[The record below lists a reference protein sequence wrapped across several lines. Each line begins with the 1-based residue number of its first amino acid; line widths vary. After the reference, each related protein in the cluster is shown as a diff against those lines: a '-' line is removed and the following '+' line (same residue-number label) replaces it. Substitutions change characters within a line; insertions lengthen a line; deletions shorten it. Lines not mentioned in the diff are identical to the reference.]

1 MTNLNN
7 NELSARTNLHNFCNT
22 VKAGLHNAVVSPS
35 KRHALLVLLLLGAAL
50 CAAIY
55 WPYHLPAALAGLM
68 LVPAAFTYLCWAA
81 VSAAAVGYVPGALE
95 MQHNF
100 ARIGFTN
107 SAGEAPYLI
116 QKEQRGNAAILTYH
130 CTGFPVSAWIDK
142 QLELES
148 ALNMLIAS
156 VKEGDDR
163 RTVSLCCVPPEHV
176 FDTIEWHGGAGGL
189 YWGCGLMTTLPDIPR
204 LYTALAEVL
213 AALMY
218 AHRLPPRMDQ
228 RVIWG
233 VEAGWTVLLGAFLQA
248 TGKVPLAWWI
258 PCMAMA
264 ILSMLLFLWVTRS
277 ITLLEAGYV
286 CARAFILAELAAS
299 VEWQLHCVL
308 WPQRGGAEPL
318 SLLLLAAV
326 YGGIF
331 AAMLFVENRRPG
343 PAGKLKITPAGTF
356 VAVVM
361 ALTAFAVS
369 NLSFANGSE
378 ANMNM
383 FYIRTLV
390 DLAGVLILTV
400 QHEQLR
406 EAALHSELAELD
418 GVLHRQYEQYKQS
431 KENIRLINRRYHEL
445 KMQIAAI
452 RAERDHAKQDVA
464 LAAMESGIRQYE
476 AENKT
481 GNPVLDTL
489 LTAKSLYCQQH
500 HITMTCVADG
510 HLLDFLETGEICT
523 IVGTALDNATE
534 SVETEPDH
542 EKRLIRVAVY
552 AQNGF
557 VMLRFENYCAQEVE
571 LGADGLPRR
580 NTHGGSD
587 LRSVRAAAE
596 KRGGT
601 MTLHW
606 ENGWFT
612 LRVLLPQKS

>member
-1 MTNLNN
+1 M
-7 NELSARTNLHNFCNT
+7 R
-22 VKAGLHNAVVSPS
+22 AGL
-35 KRHALLVLLLLGAAL
+35 
-50 CAAIY
+50 Y
-55 WPYHLPAALAGLM
+55 
-68 LVPAAFTYLCWAA
+68 
-81 VSAAAVGYVPGALE
+81 
-95 MQHNF
+95 
-100 ARIGFTN
+100 
-107 SAGEAPYLI
+107 
-116 QKEQRGNAAILTYH
+116 
-130 CTGFPVSAWIDK
+130 
-142 QLELES
+142 
-148 ALNMLIAS
+148 
-156 VKEGDDR
+156 
-163 RTVSLCCVPPEHV
+163 
-176 FDTIEWHGGAGGL
+176 
-189 YWGCGLMTTLPDIPR
+189 
-204 LYTALAEVL
+204 
-213 AALMY
+213 
-218 AHRLPPRMDQ
+218 
-228 RVIWG
+228 
-233 VEAGWTVLLGAFLQA
+233 
-248 TGKVPLAWWI
+248 
-258 PCMAMA
+258 
-264 ILSMLLFLWVTRS
+264 
-277 ITLLEAGYV
+277 
-286 CARAFILAELAAS
+286 LAELAAS

-318 SLLLLAAV
+318 SLLLLAVV

-331 AAMLFVENRRPG
+331 TAMLFVENRRPG

-534 SVETEPDH
+534 SMETESDH

-587 LRSVRAAAE
+587 LRGVRAAAE

-606 ENGWFT
+606 ENEWFT

>member
-1 MTNLNN
+1 
-7 NELSARTNLHNFCNT
+7 
-22 VKAGLHNAVVSPS
+22 
-35 KRHALLVLLLLGAAL
+35 
-50 CAAIY
+50 
-55 WPYHLPAALAGLM
+55 
-68 LVPAAFTYLCWAA
+68 
-81 VSAAAVGYVPGALE
+81 
-95 MQHNF
+95 
-100 ARIGFTN
+100 
-107 SAGEAPYLI
+107 
-116 QKEQRGNAAILTYH
+116 
-130 CTGFPVSAWIDK
+130 
-142 QLELES
+142 
-148 ALNMLIAS
+148 
-156 VKEGDDR
+156 
-163 RTVSLCCVPPEHV
+163 
-176 FDTIEWHGGAGGL
+176 
-189 YWGCGLMTTLPDIPR
+189 MTTLPDIPR

-489 LTAKSLYCQQH
+489 LTAKTMECQQEN
-500 HITMTCVADG
+500 ITITSVADG
-510 HLLDFLETGEICT
+510 RMLGFLTIRELCT
-523 IVGTALDNATE
+523 IVGVALDNAIAA
-534 SVETEPDH
+534 VRAEPDP
-542 EKRLIRVAVY
+542 EKRLIKVAVY
-552 AQNGF
+552 SQGGF
-557 VMLRFENYCAQEVE
+557 AMLRFEHYTEAAPA
-571 LGADGLPRR
+571 LDADGLPKQGSDLKSVR
-580 NTHGGSD
+580 TTVGQHGGS
-587 LRSVRAAAE
+587 
-596 KRGGT
+596 

-606 ENGWFT
+606 ENNWCT
-612 LRVLLPQKS
+612 LRILFPLPQKQ

>member
-1 MTNLNN
+1 
-7 NELSARTNLHNFCNT
+7 
-22 VKAGLHNAVVSPS
+22 
-35 KRHALLVLLLLGAAL
+35 
-50 CAAIY
+50 
-55 WPYHLPAALAGLM
+55 
-68 LVPAAFTYLCWAA
+68 
-81 VSAAAVGYVPGALE
+81 
-95 MQHNF
+95 
-100 ARIGFTN
+100 
-107 SAGEAPYLI
+107 
-116 QKEQRGNAAILTYH
+116 
-130 CTGFPVSAWIDK
+130 
-142 QLELES
+142 
-148 ALNMLIAS
+148 
-156 VKEGDDR
+156 
-163 RTVSLCCVPPEHV
+163 
-176 FDTIEWHGGAGGL
+176 
-189 YWGCGLMTTLPDIPR
+189 
-204 LYTALAEVL
+204 
-213 AALMY
+213 
-218 AHRLPPRMDQ
+218 
-228 RVIWG
+228 
-233 VEAGWTVLLGAFLQA
+233 
-248 TGKVPLAWWI
+248 
-258 PCMAMA
+258 
-264 ILSMLLFLWVTRS
+264 
-277 ITLLEAGYV
+277 
-286 CARAFILAELAAS
+286 
-299 VEWQLHCVL
+299 
-308 WPQRGGAEPL
+308 
-318 SLLLLAAV
+318 
-326 YGGIF
+326 
-331 AAMLFVENRRPG
+331 
-343 PAGKLKITPAGTF
+343 
-356 VAVVM
+356 
-361 ALTAFAVS
+361 
-369 NLSFANGSE
+369 
-378 ANMNM
+378 MNM

-587 LRSVRAAAE
+587 LRGVRAAAE

-606 ENGWFT
+606 ENEWFT